1 MPVPLTAPPLAVS
14 VDLQGERTRV
24 AKTPQEQRRAGV
36 WALIFPCSPH
46 MTLQVG
52 QE

>member
-1 MPVPLTAPPLAVS
+1 MPVPLTAPSLVVS
-14 VDLQGERTRV
+14 ADLQGQRTGV

-36 WALIFPCSPH
+36 WALIFPCSPR

-52 QE
+52 EE